1 MHRYYL
7 CTVPW
12 TDTNP
17 LIAFLD
23 FLLSEILQ
31 ASSIE
36 PSIGKKPNVIH
47 EQILGFPYDLILVL
61 TRLVSL
67 VLYYYILKI
76 FFIKVKE
83 AL

>member
-1 MHRYYL
+1 VFLIGVAAVMHRYYF
-7 CTVPW
+7 CNVPW

-23 FLLSEILQ
+23 FLLSEILR

-47 EQILGFPYDLILVL
+47 ATDSRISI
-61 TRLVSL
+61 
-67 VLYYYILKI
+67 
-76 FFIKVKE
+76 
-83 AL
+83 